1 MPLEII
7 TVIIIIAIIC
17 IILALDR
24 LKLQSFIWN
33 QGST

>member
-7 TVIIIIAIIC
+7 TVIITAIIF

-24 LKLQSFIWN
+24 LKLQSFI
-33 QGST
+33 